1 MINGLDISHYPHRTP
16 IENVAFFAD
25 KGFSSVSIYGFFMDR
40 LCRDKELSAQ
50 LASVVNEKN
59 IVLTVHHKLPLSHD
73 PAHIRDFEEAI
84 DYMAKWQEKFGLLS
98 VLSFDVPQDIRDN
111 VLPYINYVLNKN

>member
-1 MINGLDISHYPHRTP
+1 MVITTYINGETFMINGLDISHYPHRTP

-59 IVLTVHHKLPLSHD
+59 IVLTVHQDRK
-73 PAHIRDFEEAI
+73 
-84 DYMAKWQEKFGLLS
+84 S
-98 VLSFDVPQDIRDN
+98 VV
-111 VLPYINYVLNKN
+111 